1 MNLSALLCGAVK
13 KFFKAKKTTNERKHF
28 EFKKKTKNTTV
39 KKRVNNGSKF
49 TLSVIMNRQ

>member
-28 EFKKKTKNTTV
+28 ELKKKTKNTTV